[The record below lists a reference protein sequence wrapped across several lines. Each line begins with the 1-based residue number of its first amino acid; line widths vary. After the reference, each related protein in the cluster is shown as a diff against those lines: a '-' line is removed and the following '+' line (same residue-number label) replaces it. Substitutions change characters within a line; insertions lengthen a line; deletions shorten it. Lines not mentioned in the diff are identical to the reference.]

1 MKNLTTYFLMFL
13 FLQVLFSCG
22 KKAEDNSTPEKEIP
36 GPLQEKKSLSNYRNI
51 RSDLTEELYSE
62 LVSKS
67 PELNKFEDDLISL
80 SAKPNDVVDKFNT
93 YNNKSEGY
101 YYSAVNKANTIN
113 DSILKKRILALISA
127 RKDIYTNKTA
137 DLNLLLKQIENN
149 SSTLADQHTVL
160 KILLTFPIIEK
171 YQNENL
177 PNKTEFKDL
186 IKQQEN
192 FIRQTDNLTPK
203 Y

>member
-1 MKNLTTYFLMFL
+1 MKNLTTYFLAFL
-13 FLQVLFSCG
+13 ILQVLVSCG
-22 KKAEDNSTPEKEIP
+22 RKEENNSTPEKEIP

-51 RSDLTEELYSE
+51 RSDLAEELYSE

-67 PELNKFEDDLISL
+67 PELKKFEDDLISL
-80 SAKPNDVVDKFNT
+80 SAKPNELADKFNI

-101 YYSAVNKANTIN
+101 YYSVVNKANTIN
-113 DSILKKRILALISA
+113 DSLLKKRILALIST
-127 RKDIYTNKTA
+127 RKDNYTTKTA
-137 DLNLLLKQIENN
+137 DLNSLLKQIENN
-149 SSTLADQHTVL
+149 NSTLADYHTVL
-160 KILLTFPIIEK
+160 KILLTFPIIET

-177 PNKTEFKDL
+177 PDKKEFKTL

-203 Y
+203 